1 MERIDKRN
9 YDEKRPVKITRNYTM
24 YPDGCVL
31 IEVGNTKIICSAF
44 IENKVPPF
52 LRGEGTGWITCEYSM
67 LPSSTQTRKKRDIN
81 RLKLDGRSA
90 EIQRLIGRSLRS
102 VVDLS
107 ILGEK
112 TIMIDCDVI
121 QADGGTRV
129 ASITG
134 AFVALY
140 DALNKMVEKG
150 DIERLP
156 LTSFVAA
163 ISVGIV
169 DNEPL
174 LDLCY
179 VEDSS
184 AIADMNVVMNEYGE
198 FIELGVTGE
207 ERPVKEEELTKLIS
221 LAKKGIK
228 ELIDI
233 QREVLGLSK

>member
-1 MERIDKRN
+1 MQRQDNRN
-9 YDEKRPVKITRNYTM
+9 HDEKRKVTITRNYTM
-24 YPDGCVL
+24 HADGSVL
-31 IEVGNTKIICSAF
+31 IETGNTKVLCTAF
-44 IENKVPPF
+44 VENRVPPF
-52 LRGEGTGWITCEYSM
+52 LRGEGTGWITAEYAM
-67 LPSSTQTRKKRDIN
+67 LPSSTKIRKKRDIN

-107 ILGEK
+107 LIGER
-112 TIMIDCDVI
+112 TVTIDCDVI

-140 DALNKMVEKG
+140 DALKKCVDEG
-150 DIERLP
+150 TIERMP
-156 LTSFVAA
+156 ITSFVAA

-169 DNEPL
+169 ENTPL

-207 ERPVKEEELTKLIS
+207 QRPVREEELNQLIA
-221 LAKKGIK
+221 LAKKGIS
-228 ELIDI
+228 ELIEA
-233 QREVLGLSK
+233 QKEALGL

>member
-1 MERIDKRN
+1 MERFDGRK
-9 YDEKRPVKITRNYTM
+9 YDEKRKVKITKNYTM

-31 IEVGNTKIICSAF
+31 IEVGNTKVICSAF
-44 IENKVPPF
+44 VENRVPPF

-67 LPSSTQTRKKRDIN
+67 LPSSTQTRKQRDIN
-81 RLKLDGRSA
+81 RLKLDGRSS

-102 VVDLS
+102 VVDLN

-112 TIMIDCDVI
+112 TVMIDCDVI

-150 DIERLP
+150 EIERLP

-163 ISVGIV
+163 ISVGV
-169 DNEPL
+169 VENEAL

-179 VEDSS
+179 VEDSN
-184 AIADMNVVMNEYGE
+184 AIVDMNVVMNEYGE
-198 FIELGVTGE
+198 YIELGMTGE
-207 ERPVKEEELTKLIS
+207 QRPVKEEELNKLLL
-221 LAKKGIK
+221 LAKKGVK

-233 QREVLGLSK
+233 QRDVLELNK

>member
-1 MERIDKRN
+1 MVRSDNRKF
-9 YDEKRPVKITRNYTM
+9 DEKREVKITRNYTM

-31 IEVGNTKIICSAF
+31 IESGNTKVICSAF
-44 IENKVPPF
+44 IENRVPPF
-52 LRGEGTGWITCEYSM
+52 LRGEGTVWITCEYSM
-67 LPSSTQTRKKRDIN
+67 LPSSTQTRKQRDIN
-81 RLKLDGRSA
+81 RLKLDGRSS

-140 DALNKMVEKG
+140 DALSKMVEKG
-150 DIERLP
+150 EIERLP
-156 LTSFVAA
+156 LTSFLAA

-169 DNEPL
+169 ENEPL

-179 VEDSS
+179 IEDSN

-198 FIELGVTGE
+198 FIELGMTGE
-207 ERPVKEEELTKLIS
+207 KRPIKEEELNKLLI

-228 ELIDI
+228 ELIEI
-233 QREVLGLSK
+233 QKEVLGFNN

>member
-1 MERIDKRN
+1 MERFDKRE
-9 YDEKRPVKITRNYTM
+9 YDEKRQVKITRDYTM
-24 YPDGCVL
+24 YSDGCVL
-31 IEVGNTKIICSAF
+31 IEVGNTKVICSAF
-44 IENKVPPF
+44 VENKVPPF
-52 LRGEGTGWITCEYSM
+52 LRGAGTGWITCEYSM

-169 DNEPL
+169 ENEPL

-179 VEDSS
+179 VEDSN

-207 ERPVKEEELTKLIS
+207 QRPVKEDELQKLLV
-221 LAKKGIK
+221 LAKKGIM

-233 QREVLGLSK
+233 QKEVLGLK

>member
-31 IEVGNTKIICSAF
+31 IEVGNTKVICSAF

-67 LPSSTQTRKKRDIN
+67 LPSATQVRKRRDIN

-140 DALNKMVEKG
+140 DALNKMVERG

-207 ERPVKEEELTKLIS
+207 KRPVKEDELNKLLS

-228 ELIDI
+228 ELIDV
-233 QREVLGLSK
+233 QREVLGLNK

>member
-1 MERIDKRN
+1 MERFDGRK
-9 YDEKRPVKITRNYTM
+9 YDEKRKVKITRNYTM

-31 IEVGNTKIICSAF
+31 IEVGNTKVICSAF
-44 IENKVPPF
+44 VENRVPPF

-67 LPSSTQTRKKRDIN
+67 LPSSTQTRKQRDIN
-81 RLKLDGRSA
+81 RLKLDGRSS

-102 VVDLS
+102 VVDLN

-112 TIMIDCDVI
+112 TVMIDCDVI

-150 DIERLP
+150 GIERLP

-163 ISVGIV
+163 ISVGV
-169 DNEPL
+169 VENEAL

-179 VEDSS
+179 VEDSN
-184 AIADMNVVMNEYGE
+184 AIVDMNVVMNEYGE
-198 FIELGVTGE
+198 YIELGMTGE
-207 ERPVKEEELTKLIS
+207 QRPVKEEELNKLLL
-221 LAKKGIK
+221 LAKKGVK

-233 QREVLGLSK
+233 QRDVLELNK

>member
-1 MERIDKRN
+1 MQRTDNRTL
-9 YDEKRPVKITRNYTM
+9 DEKRPTRITRNYTM
-24 YPDGCVL
+24 YADGSVL
-31 IEVGNTKIICSAF
+31 IETGNTKVLCTAF
-44 IENKVPPF
+44 TENRVPPF
-52 LRGEGTGWITCEYSM
+52 LRGEGTGWITAEYSM

-102 VVDLS
+102 VTDMS
-107 ILGEK
+107 ILGER
-112 TIMIDCDVI
+112 TITIDCDVI

-140 DALNKMVEKG
+140 DALKKLVDEG
-150 DIERLP
+150 SIERMP

-169 DNEPL
+169 ENEPMM
-174 LDLCY
+174 DLCY

-198 FIELGVTGE
+198 IIELGCTGE
-207 ERPVKEEELTKLIS
+207 KRPVREDEFYELMK
-221 LAKKGIK
+221 LAKKGVG
-228 ELIDI
+228 ELIEE
-233 QREVLGLSK
+233 QKKALGL

>member
-31 IEVGNTKIICSAF
+31 IEVGNTKVICSAF

-52 LRGEGTGWITCEYSM
+52 LRGEGIGWITCEYSM

>member
-1 MERIDKRN
+1 
-9 YDEKRPVKITRNYTM
+9 
-24 YPDGCVL
+24 
-31 IEVGNTKIICSAF
+31 
-44 IENKVPPF
+44 
-52 LRGEGTGWITCEYSM
+52 M

>member
-31 IEVGNTKIICSAF
+31 IEVGNTKVICSAF

-140 DALNKMVEKG
+140 DALNKRVEKG

>member
-31 IEVGNTKIICSAF
+31 IEVGNTKVICSAF

>member
-31 IEVGNTKIICSAF
+31 IEVGNTKVICSAF

-156 LTSFVAA
+156 LISFVAA

>member
-1 MERIDKRN
+1 MERFDKRE
-9 YDEKRPVKITRNYTM
+9 YDEKREVKITRDYTM
-24 YPDGCVL
+24 HPDGCVL
-31 IEVGNTKIICSAF
+31 IEVGNTKVICSAF
-44 IENKVPPF
+44 IENRVPPF

-67 LPSSTQTRKKRDIN
+67 LPSATQTRKQRDIN

-140 DALNKMVEKG
+140 DALK
-150 DIERLP
+150 LP

-179 VEDSS
+179 VEDSN

-207 ERPVKEEELTKLIS
+207 QRPVKEEELAKLLA

-233 QREVLGLSK
+233 QKEVLGLK

>member
-1 MERIDKRN
+1 MERVDKRN

-31 IEVGNTKIICSAF
+31 IEVGNTKVICSAF

-67 LPSSTQTRKKRDIN
+67 LPSATQVRKRRDIN

-140 DALNKMVEKG
+140 DALNKMVERG

-179 VEDSS
+179 VEDSN

-207 ERPVKEEELTKLIS
+207 KRPVKEDELNKLLS

-228 ELIDI
+228 ELIDV
-233 QREVLGLSK
+233 QREVLGLNK

>member
-1 MERIDKRN
+1 MQRTDNRTL
-9 YDEKRPVKITRNYTM
+9 DEKRPTRITRNYTM
-24 YPDGCVL
+24 YADGSVL
-31 IEVGNTKIICSAF
+31 IETGNTKVLCTAF
-44 IENKVPPF
+44 TENRVPPF
-52 LRGEGTGWITCEYSM
+52 LRGEGTGWITAEYSM

-102 VVDLS
+102 VTDMS
-107 ILGEK
+107 ILGER
-112 TIMIDCDVI
+112 TITIDCDVI

-140 DALNKMVEKG
+140 DALKKLVDEG
-150 DIERLP
+150 AIERMP

-169 DNEPL
+169 ENEPMM
-174 LDLCY
+174 DLCY

-198 FIELGVTGE
+198 IIELGCTGE
-207 ERPVKEEELTKLIS
+207 KRPVREDEFYELMK
-221 LAKKGIK
+221 LAKKGVG
-228 ELIDI
+228 ELIEE
-233 QREVLGLSK
+233 QKKALGL

>member
-31 IEVGNTKIICSAF
+31 IEVGNTKVICSAF

-81 RLKLDGRSA
+81 RLKLDERSA

>member
-31 IEVGNTKIICSAF
+31 IEVGNTKVICSAF

-81 RLKLDGRSA
+81 ILKLDGRSA

>member
-1 MERIDKRN
+1 MVRSDNRKF
-9 YDEKRPVKITRNYTM
+9 DEKREVKITRNYTM

-31 IEVGNTKIICSAF
+31 IESGNTKVICSAF
-44 IENKVPPF
+44 IENRVPPF

-67 LPSSTQTRKKRDIN
+67 LPSSTQTRKQRDIN
-81 RLKLDGRSA
+81 RLKLDGRSS

-140 DALNKMVEKG
+140 DALSKMVEKG
-150 DIERLP
+150 EIERLP
-156 LTSFVAA
+156 LTSFLAA

-169 DNEPL
+169 ENEPL

-179 VEDSS
+179 IEDSN
-184 AIADMNVVMNEYGE
+184 AIVDMNVVMNEYGE
-198 FIELGVTGE
+198 FIELGMTGE
-207 ERPVKEEELTKLIS
+207 KRPVKEEELGELLV

-228 ELIDI
+228 ELIEI
-233 QREVLGLSK
+233 QREVLGFNN

>member
-1 MERIDKRN
+1 MQRTDNRTL
-9 YDEKRPVKITRNYTM
+9 DEKRPTRITRNYTM
-24 YPDGCVL
+24 YADGSVL
-31 IEVGNTKIICSAF
+31 IETGNTKVLCTAF
-44 IENKVPPF
+44 TENRVPPF
-52 LRGEGTGWITCEYSM
+52 LRGEGTGWITAEYSM

-102 VVDLS
+102 VTDMS
-107 ILGEK
+107 ILGER
-112 TIMIDCDVI
+112 TITIDCDVI

-140 DALNKMVEKG
+140 DALKKLVDEG
-150 DIERLP
+150 AIERMP

-169 DNEPL
+169 ENEPMM
-174 LDLCY
+174 DLCY

-198 FIELGVTGE
+198 IIELGGTGE
-207 ERPVKEEELTKLIS
+207 KRPVREDEFYELMK
-221 LAKKGIK
+221 LAKKGVG
-228 ELIDI
+228 ELIEE
-233 QREVLGLSK
+233 QKKALGL

>member
-1 MERIDKRN
+1 MQRTDNRTL
-9 YDEKRPVKITRNYTM
+9 DEKRPTRITRNYTM
-24 YPDGCVL
+24 YADGSVL
-31 IEVGNTKIICSAF
+31 IETGNTKVLCTAF
-44 IENKVPPF
+44 TENRVPPF
-52 LRGEGTGWITCEYSM
+52 LRGEGTGWITAEYSM

-102 VVDLS
+102 VTDMS
-107 ILGEK
+107 ILGER
-112 TIMIDCDVI
+112 TITIDCDVI

-140 DALNKMVEKG
+140 DALKKLVDEG
-150 DIERLP
+150 AIERMP

-169 DNEPL
+169 ENEPMM
-174 LDLCY
+174 DLCY

-184 AIADMNVVMNEYGE
+184 AIADMNVVMNEYE
-198 FIELGVTGE
+198 EIIELGCTGE
-207 ERPVKEEELTKLIS
+207 KRPVREDEFYELMK
-221 LAKKGIK
+221 LAKKGVG
-228 ELIDI
+228 ELIEE
-233 QREVLGLSK
+233 QKKALGL

>member
-1 MERIDKRN
+1 MQRQDNRKL
-9 YDEKRPVKITRNYTM
+9 DEKRNTIITRNYTM
-24 YPDGCVL
+24 HADGSVL
-31 IEVGNTKIICSAF
+31 IETGNTKVLCTAF
-44 IENKVPPF
+44 VENRVPPF
-52 LRGEGTGWITCEYSM
+52 LRGEGTGWITAEYAM
-67 LPSSTQTRKKRDIN
+67 LPSSTKTRKQRDIN

-102 VVDLS
+102 VTDLS
-107 ILGEK
+107 LIGER
-112 TIMIDCDVI
+112 TIAIDCDVI

-129 ASITG
+129 ASING

-140 DALNKMVEKG
+140 DALDKMVRAGEL
-150 DIERLP
+150 ERMP

-163 ISVGIV
+163 VSVGIV
-169 DNEPL
+169 ENEPM

-207 ERPVKEEELTKLIS
+207 KRPVTEEELSRLMS
-221 LAKKGIK
+221 LAKKGIA
-228 ELIDI
+228 ELIAK
-233 QREVLGLSK
+233 QKEVLGFE

>member
-31 IEVGNTKIICSAF
+31 IEVGNTKVICSAF

-67 LPSSTQTRKKRDIN
+67 LPSATQVRKRRDIN

-140 DALNKMVEKG
+140 DALNKMVERG

-179 VEDSS
+179 VEDSN

-207 ERPVKEEELTKLIS
+207 KRPVKEDELNKLLS

-228 ELIDI
+228 ELIDV
-233 QREVLGLSK
+233 QREVLGLNK

>member
-31 IEVGNTKIICSAF
+31 IEVGNTKVICSAF

-67 LPSSTQTRKKRDIN
+67 LPSATQVRKRRDIN

-140 DALNKMVEKG
+140 DALNKMVERG

-207 ERPVKEEELTKLIS
+207 KRPVKEDELNKLLS

-228 ELIDI
+228 ELIDA
-233 QREVLGLSK
+233 QREVLGLNK